1 MTASLKL
8 HRKRYLNYPPN
19 KKIYILTLSIIRQI
33 LTNQNCEVNIR
44 SLNPSIESMSYQLT
58 GRVDNCKEIFIEL
71 VNKIKV
77 INYN

>member
-19 KKIYILTLSIIRQI
+19 KKIYILTLSINRQI

-44 SLNPSIESMSYQLT
+44 SLNPIRRCLFM
-58 GRVDNCKEIFIEL
+58 GFIKYEL
-71 VNKIKV
+71 PADWSR
-77 INYN
+77 